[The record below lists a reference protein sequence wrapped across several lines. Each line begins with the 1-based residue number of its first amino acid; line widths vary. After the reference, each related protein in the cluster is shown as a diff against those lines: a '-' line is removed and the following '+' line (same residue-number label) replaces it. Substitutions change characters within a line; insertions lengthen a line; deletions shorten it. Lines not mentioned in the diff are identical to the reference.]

1 MFPNYQLQMKPETQ
15 PKATL
20 TNDFYAIPIAD
31 FFKMALSVDCV
42 IFGHQGKELKVLL
55 IQRGAEPYLGKWA
68 LPGDLVYPSED
79 LSSAAMRVLKDLTTL
94 DRVLFEQVGVFGNPN
109 RHPLGRV
116 ITTGYLA
123 LVEIQ
128 DYTPMASA
136 WATQAVWYDVNE
148 LPELAFDH
156 EEILTT
162 ALHTLQD
169 TVRHKPVGIGVLPS
183 YFTITELQELYE
195 AIYNTTYDK
204 GNFRKKLNEWRHLD
218 DTGKLQQNVAHRPAK
233 LFTFNLERYA
243 ELEERGFNFDL

>member
-1 MFPNYQLQMKPETQ
+1 MAPYLLLQMKPETR

-20 TNDFYAIPIAD
+20 SNDFYAIPIAD

-42 IFGHQGKELKVLL
+42 IFGHQGKALKVLL
-55 IQRGAEPYLGKWA
+55 IERGAAPYLGKWA

-79 LSSAAMRVLKDLTTL
+79 LSCAAMRVLQDLTTL
-94 DRVLFEQVGVFGNPN
+94 DCVLFEQVGVFGNPN

-128 DYTPMASA
+128 DYTPMATA
-136 WATQAVWYDVNE
+136 WATQAAWYCVTE

-156 EEILTT
+156 AEILKM
-162 ALHTLQD
+162 ALHKLQS
-169 TVRHKPVGIGVLPS
+169 TARHTPIGIGVLPFL
-183 YFTITELQELYE
+183 FTITELQELYE

-218 DTGKLQQNVAHRPAK
+218 GTGKLQQNVAHRPAK

-243 ELEERGFNFDL
+243 KLKESGFNFDL